1 MCGTIWGVDTPPLL
15 PGHTYGLRFM
25 SPSYALIH
33 RRFLIFRALRWLPTG
48 LLVPVLVLL
57 MLHRGLSIGEVGIA
71 TAANGI
77 VVLILELPTG
87 GLADAIG
94 RRPVLVAATVIDLAA
109 VSLLFFAD
117 SLVIFALVFALQG
130 IYRALDSGPLEAW
143 YVDTALELDP
153 SADIES
159 GLSAGGAAAGTTAAA
174 GALLSA
180 GIVAAAPFPTIDPLA
195 APLLIAIAV
204 RAAEA
209 AALAVLMVENPGVRR
224 TGGAAVGQVPTIVM
238 QSVSRV
244 RRSPVLLSLLSVQFF
259 WGAGVAAVEVL
270 TPPKIADSV
279 GATDSAAVLFGV
291 ATAGV
296 WLTSA
301 LGSALIPRVT
311 RVVSVCKAAAMLRLL
326 EGAAVVAVG
335 LIGGIAWFF
344 VAYLALY
351 LFDGAARPVHQGL
364 IHRRVAGANR
374 ATIVSVGS
382 MMAMI
387 ADAVGLITFG
397 WLAETTS
404 VATAL
409 VVGGAVMAM
418 AAPLYLP
425 AHREQHQ
432 TNV

>member
-1 MCGTIWGVDTPPLL
+1 MN
-15 PGHTYGLRFM
+15 R
-25 SPSYALIH
+25 SYALIH

-71 TAANGI
+71 TAANGM
-77 VVLILELPTG
+77 VVLFLELPTG

-94 RRPVLVAATVIDLAA
+94 RRPVLVVATVIDLAA
-109 VSLLFFAD
+109 VSIMFFAD
-117 SLVIFALVFALQG
+117 SLAVFVLIFALQG
-130 IYRALDSGPLEAW
+130 VYRALDSGPLEAW
-143 YVDTALELDP
+143 YVDAAFELDP
-153 SADIES
+153 GADIER
-159 GLSAGGAAAGTTAAA
+159 GLSGGGVAAGAAAAS

-180 GIVAAAPFPTIDPLA
+180 GLVAAAPFPSVDSLA
-195 APLLIAIAV
+195 LPILVAIAV

-209 AALAVLMVENPGVRR
+209 AALAVLLVENPSARR
-224 TGGAAVGQVPTIVM
+224 LGEIRAAAGQVPAIVN
-238 QSVSRV
+238 QSVSLI
-244 RRSPVLLSLLSVQFF
+244 RRSPVLLALLSVQFF

-270 TPPKIADSV
+270 TPPKIVDGV
-279 GATDSAAVLFGV
+279 NLTESAAVLFGV

-311 RVVSVCKAAAMLRLL
+311 KLVSVCKAAAMLRLL
-326 EGAAVVAVG
+326 EGGAVVAVG
-335 LIGGIAWFF
+335 LVGGIAWFF

-364 IHRRVAGANR
+364 VHRRVGGANR
-374 ATIVSVGS
+374 ATILSAGS
-382 MMAMI
+382 MMVMS
-387 ADAVGLITFG
+387 ADAIGLITFT

-409 VVGGAVMAM
+409 VVGGVIMAM

-425 AHREQHQ
+425 AYREESHH
-432 TNV
+432 VWRR